1 MSCGNCGDCRTERKR
16 VIEEGI
22 TALKN
27 EEAFSASIKERS
39 RLLQQIVERK
49 TREIMNQYNLSE
61 SHSRELAH
69 LELGIMPPQDS
80 PKPTQKDTITESVS
94 LEEGFKTV
102 DKLRREMKK

>member
-1 MSCGNCGDCRTERKR
+1 MSCGNCDNCRTERKKI
-16 VIEEGI
+16 IEES
-22 TALKN
+22 TTTLKN
-27 EEAFSASIKERS
+27 EENIKERA
-39 RLLQQIVERK
+39 RLLQQTVERK
-49 TREIMNQYNLSE
+49 TREIINQYNLSE

-94 LEEGFKTV
+94 LEEGFKNL